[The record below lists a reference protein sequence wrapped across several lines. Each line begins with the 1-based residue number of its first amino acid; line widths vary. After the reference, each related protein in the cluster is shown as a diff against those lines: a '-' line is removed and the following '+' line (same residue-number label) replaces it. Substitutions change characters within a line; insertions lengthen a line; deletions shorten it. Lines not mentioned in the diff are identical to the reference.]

1 MNYSYITGTSRIN
14 GGAESSILPD
24 VAHHLAKEYYIYDL
38 NNALS
43 LSEVVKYVGSKDREP
58 GDTRNPVA
66 AYMTMDLALQYKNLG
81 DNYSV
86 TFGIKNIFD
95 ATVTYPSPP
104 NTYIEDYR
112 QESRTFLIT
121 FTKKL

>member
-1 MNYSYITGTSRIN
+1 M
-14 GGAESSILPD
+14 PD